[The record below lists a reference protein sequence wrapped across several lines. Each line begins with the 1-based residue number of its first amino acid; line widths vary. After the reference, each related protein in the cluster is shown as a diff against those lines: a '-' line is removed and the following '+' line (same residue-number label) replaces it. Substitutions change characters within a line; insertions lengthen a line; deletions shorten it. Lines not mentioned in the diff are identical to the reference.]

1 MKKFVTLLII
11 AAAWYFAGMNR
22 QPYVMAAAICGMIFV
37 VFSFVFA
44 RVQKHFLSADLP
56 DQENVIYKDHE
67 NPLVI
72 HTENRSRLP
81 VNRYRV
87 TVLMR
92 YKGSKNS
99 SLRKLNGSA
108 GRRNDNKENI
118 SVLYYNAP
126 YSGTIRISLLRLRVY
141 DFFMIFSSSKKLENV
156 MREVIVLPVPK
167 KMNIA
172 MPPFGTYTNEPVAQS
187 TSDKKGDDQSE
198 IRLIREYREGDL
210 TRHMHRNYSART
222 EKIWIKEFQ
231 KENDYIFDLYLDTSS
246 KEKAKITDM
255 DAFNELVGSV
265 LNNLM
270 EYDIIIKIH
279 YFDKASGNMKMYELD
294 KKSSAD
300 DFMVTMLKSDPFCRE
315 EEFRS
320 VCSVTPSDNV
330 MLIDLSLNWY
340 FGGRHI
346 FRFDKNNISNE
357 LITNYFDLV

>member
-231 KENDYIFDLYLDTSS
+231 KENDYICSMTPVVAVMIPDVVGGLNKVLNALTAAKVNLEYMYSTLTGKQSGNAYMS
-246 KEKAKITDM
+246 LRVENILKAEEALRAAGFKLADQDSM
-255 DAFNELVGSV
+255 SELV
-265 LNNLM
+265 
-270 EYDIIIKIH
+270 
-279 YFDKASGNMKMYELD
+279 
-294 KKSSAD
+294 
-300 DFMVTMLKSDPFCRE
+300 
-315 EEFRS
+315 
-320 VCSVTPSDNV
+320 
-330 MLIDLSLNWY
+330 
-340 FGGRHI
+340 
-346 FRFDKNNISNE
+346 
-357 LITNYFDLV
+357 